1 MVDGRLVCHLFKFEE
16 SKQEIFL
23 EVNDIEFP

>member
-1 MVDGRLVCHLFKFEE
+1 MENSGVERHLFKLEE
-16 SKQEIFL
+16 SKLEEFL